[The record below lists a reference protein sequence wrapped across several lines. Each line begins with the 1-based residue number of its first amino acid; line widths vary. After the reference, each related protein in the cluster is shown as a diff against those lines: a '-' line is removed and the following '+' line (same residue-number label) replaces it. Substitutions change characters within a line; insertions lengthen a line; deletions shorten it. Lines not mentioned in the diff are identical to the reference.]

1 MAGEKRAHDNEG
13 FEQRKKERQA
23 VVIARTQN
31 MSSEE
36 SRTYLDTL
44 CRRWKLSDVA
54 GELTFQD
61 AIDMAFE
68 NFGLDATGDVDLTD
82 VGSFGIRALDE
93 RIHEHEMELI
103 AMYHVLK
110 SHGHL
115 DDAAVVRKIMACF
128 EQVYY
133 GKRLVLNAFQAKLGA
148 HQLHLADEGADHTLD
163 EDTEKLLGSWSLR
176 FRWVD
181 DETNPVQKLLLHML
195 DRAMER
201 KYRRQNDW
209 CFEPVLVD
217 GYDTHA
223 WRGVMTIR
231 EWMYTETRKE
241 TNWEQW
247 LWMTSGTS
255 APKAVEEYLRNCV
268 DYSFPELRKDRTTF
282 AFRNG
287 VYRSRDNAF
296 YPHAGSTLP
305 GSIAACKYFD
315 REFPDELVH
324 DDVDPRDI
332 PTPHFESIMN
342 YQGWEPEVK
351 VWMYTLLGRLLYSV
365 GQLDSW
371 QVIPFVKG
379 QASSGK
385 CFAAGTRVLMA
396 SGYAARVE
404 DLVPGDLVM
413 GDDSTPRRIGRL
425 ARGEAPLYTVCTPY
439 ATFRVTEEH
448 VLCLVDA
455 AGRRVEMTVGEYLKT
470 SHQLPDVGNPDRGYR
485 MYSAPG
491 PVEFAGARRAFFAD
505 DAYRCGVDVV
515 RGLHDPSRRIPL
527 DVLTSS
533 VEERAEVFR
542 GITDAAGSRKR
553 IANLGRELAEDV
565 ARLARSLGYLARVQ
579 AGLQYAVVVDA
590 NAPYVFDVLRNA
602 SEQRPEPY
610 YGFETDGNRRFLLA
624 DFTVTHNSTITL
636 KVAKEF
642 YDDIDVG
649 CLSNNI
655 ETRFGLSQFYD
666 KLLFVAPE
674 IKSDLK
680 IEQAEFQSIVSGE
693 QMTINIKNKTAI
705 STDWNVP
712 GILAGNEVPSW
723 CDNSGSIQRRIVLFD
738 FPRQVTNGDMK
749 LGEKLSQELPYLLL
763 KCNRLYLQAVSKWSH
778 TNIWT
783 VLPDYFIHTR
793 NEMAQATN
801 VLEAFLGSEDVVLR
815 EDAYV
820 SMDDFKAALKT
831 FAQHNNFGVKRFT
844 WEYFRGPFD
853 KFGITKTR
861 SRKVYQ
867 GKHVVRDFL
876 MGIEITAT
884 AEENLLG

>member
-1 MAGEKRAHDNEG
+1 MAGTKRAHDNDG

-23 VVIARTQN
+23 LVVSRVQS
-31 MSSEE
+31 MSAED
-36 SRTYLDTL
+36 SREYLDTL
-44 CRRWKLSDVA
+44 CRRWKLQDQRA
-54 GELTFQD
+54 AELSFQD
-61 AIDMAFE
+61 AIDMAFS
-68 NFGLDATGDVDLTD
+68 NFGLDVSGDVDMHD
-82 VGSFGIRALDE
+82 IGSFGIRALDE

-110 SHGHL
+110 SHGHFE
-115 DDAAVVRKIMACF
+115 DPAIVRKIMACF

-133 GKRLVLNAFQAKLGA
+133 GKRLILNAFQAKLGA
-148 HQLHLADEGADHTLD
+148 HQLQLADEGVEQKLD

-181 DETNPVQKLLLHML
+181 DDTNPVQKLLLHML

-217 GYDTHA
+217 GFDTHA

-282 AFRNG
+282 AFLNG
-287 VYRSRDNAF
+287 VYRARENKF

-305 GSIAACKYFD
+305 GSIAACKFFD
-315 REFPDELVH
+315 RPFPIELC
-324 DDVDPRDI
+324 DADVDPHDI
-332 PTPHFESIMN
+332 PTPHFESIME
-342 YQGWEPEVK
+342 YQGWSSDVK
-351 VWMYTLLGRLLYSV
+351 TWMYILLGRVLYDV
-365 GQLDSW
+365 GELDSW

-396 SGYAARVE
+396 NGGTAAVQHIQPD
-404 DLVPGDLVM
+404 DLIM
-413 GDDSTPRRIGRL
+413 GDDSTPRRVL
-425 ARGEAPLYTVCTPY
+425 TLSRGVSRLYTIHTPF
-439 ATFRVTEEH
+439 TFFRVTREH
-448 VLCLVDA
+448 VLCLKTQT
-455 AGRRVEMTVGEYLKT
+455 GTLVEMTVGDYLGCGDT
-470 SHQLPDVGNPDRGYR
+470 TYM
-485 MYSAPG
+485 MYSADA
-491 PVEFAGARRAFFAD
+491 VEFQPALPFEGDPYVCVSDVLRVYDPSARLPLHLLTARR
-505 DAYRCGVDVV
+505 VDRAAALEGIV
-515 RGLHDPSRRIPL
+515 RLR
-527 DVLTSS
+527 TSS
-533 VEERAEVFR
+533 RVYNVSE
-542 GITDAAGSRKR
+542 GLAGD
-553 IANLGRELAEDV
+553 IAF
-565 ARLARSLGYLARVQ
+565 LARSLGYPARIQRGAVNG
-579 AGLQYAVVVDA
+579 ACAVVLGVPCT
-590 NAPYVFDVLRNA
+590 PYVFSV
-602 SEQRPEPY
+602 SGPSPFPEPY
-610 YGFETDGNRRFLLA
+610 YGFETDGNHRFLLA

-705 STDWNVP
+705 SVEWRVP

-738 FPRQVTNGDMK
+738 FPRQVLHGDMK
-749 LGEKLSQELPYLLL
+749 LGEKLSLELPLLLL
-763 KCNRLYLQAVSKWSH
+763 KCNRLYLNAVSQWSH

-783 VLPDYFIHTR
+783 ILPEYFLHTR

-801 VLEAFLGSEDVVLR
+801 VLEAFLGSEDVVIR
-815 EDAYV
+815 EDAFV

-831 FAQHNNFGVKRFT
+831 FAQHNNYGMKRFT
-844 WEYFRGPFD
+844 WEFFRGPFD
-853 KFGITKTR
+853 KFGISK
-861 SRKVYQ
+861 SRACKLYQ
-867 GKHVVRDFL
+867 GKQVVRDFL
-876 MGIEITAT
+876 LGIEITAT
-884 AEENLLG
+884 TEENLLG

>member
-1 MAGEKRAHDNEG
+1 MAGEKRSHDNDG
-13 FEQRKKERQA
+13 FEQRKRERQA
-23 VVIARTQN
+23 VVVARTQN

-36 SRTYLDTL
+36 SRRHLDTL
-44 CRRWKLSDVA
+44 CRRWKLQDAAATDLS
-54 GELTFQD
+54 FQD
-61 AIDMAFE
+61 AVDMAFE
-68 NFGLDATGDVDLTD
+68 NFGLNLAGDVDMGE

-110 SHGHL
+110 GHGHFE
-115 DDAAVVRKIMACF
+115 DAAIVRQMMACF

-148 HQLHLADEGADHTLD
+148 HQLHLADEGIERHLD

-176 FRWVD
+176 FRWID
-181 DETNPVQKLLLHML
+181 DDTNPVQKLLLHML

-217 GYDTHA
+217 GFDTHA

-282 AFRNG
+282 AFLNG
-287 VYRSRDNAF
+287 VYRSRENKF
-296 YPHAGSTLP
+296 YPHAGSSLP
-305 GSIAACKYFD
+305 GSIAACKFFD
-315 REFPDELVH
+315 SAFPEDLV
-324 DDVDPRDI
+324 DADVDPDDI
-332 PTPHFESIMN
+332 PTPYFESIMD
-342 YQGWEPEVK
+342 YQGWEPAVK
-351 VWMYTLLGRLLYSV
+351 RWMYTLLGRLWYDV
-365 GQLDSW
+365 GELDSW

-385 CFAAGTRVLMA
+385 CFAAGTRILMA
-396 SGYAARVE
+396 DGSVKRVQ
-404 DLVPGDLVM
+404 DVVPGDLVM
-413 GDDSTPRRIGRL
+413 GDDSTPRRVRTL
-425 ARGEAPLYTVCTPY
+425 ARGMDRLYAVHTPY
-439 ATFRVTEEH
+439 TSFRVTREH
-448 VLCLVDA
+448 VLCLKRDD
-455 AGRRVEMTVGEYLKT
+455 GELVEMTVGEY
-470 SHQLPDVGNPDRGYR
+470 VGSGETLA
-485 MYSAPG
+485 MYSAG
-491 PVEFAGARRAFFAD
+491 EIAFLGARPFD
-505 DAYRCGVDVV
+505 GDARLCGASAIVQAY
-515 RGLHDPSRRIPL
+515 DPSRRLPPEL
-527 DVLTSS
+527 LTAPVADRREALTGVL
-533 VEERAEVFR
+533 RAR
-542 GITDAAGSRKR
+542 ASTR
-553 IANLGRELAEDV
+553 IANVPEGLAADI
-565 ARLARSLGYLARVQ
+565 AFLARSLGFLARVQ
-579 AGLQYAVVVDA
+579 PGMMDGVRSVIVGRPDT
-590 NAPYVFDVLRNA
+590 PYVFDVSNPGPF
-602 SEQRPEPY
+602 EEPY
-610 YGFETDGNRRFLLA
+610 YGFETDGNHRFLLA

-655 ETRFGLSQFYD
+655 ESRFGLSQFYD

-705 STDWNVP
+705 STGWRVP

-749 LGEKLSQELPYLLL
+749 LGEKLATELPHLLV
-763 KCNRLYLQAVSKWSH
+763 KCNRLYLAAVSRWSH

-783 VLPDYFIHTR
+783 ILPEYFLHTR

-831 FAQHNNFGVKRFT
+831 FAQHNNYTVKRFT
-844 WEYFRGPFD
+844 WEFFRGPFD
-853 KFGITKTR
+853 KFGIEKIR
-861 SRKVYQ
+861 DRKLYQ
-867 GKHVVRDFL
+867 GKQVMREFL
-876 MGIEITAT
+876 TGIEFTMSS
-884 AEENLLG
+884 EENLLG